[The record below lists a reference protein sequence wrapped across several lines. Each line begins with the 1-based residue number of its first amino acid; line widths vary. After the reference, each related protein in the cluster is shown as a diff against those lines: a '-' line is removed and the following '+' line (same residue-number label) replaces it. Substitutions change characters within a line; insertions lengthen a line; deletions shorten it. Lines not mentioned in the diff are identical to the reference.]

1 MLATTYKIG
10 TFTGGLRSSQDCS
23 LFFWSFFWSPSY
35 VFICCQDHRVTQRRN
50 LHFRNWCFCIQCLVR
65 NITSRSRVCS
75 QGTTHCNKLQSF
87 VSLFLPLPWSDE
99 LHNLL
104 GKPNLFLN
112 PSVGLVPGELLG
124 GQRSW
129 QMERESG
136 RALGSAVERAFSP
149 AFTTF
154 KARGSLL
161 QRRASIVQSCT

>member
-1 MLATTYKIG
+1 MATTYKIG

-65 NITSRSRVCS
+65 NITSRSRVCG

-87 VSLFLPLPWSDE
+87 VSLFLPLAWSDE

-124 GQRSW
+124 GRGLGKWRGKAAELWDLLWRGHSLQPLQLSR
-129 QMERESG
+129 REDHCS
-136 RALGSAVERAFSP
+136 REEHP
-149 AFTTF
+149 
-154 KARGSLL
+154 
-161 QRRASIVQSCT
+161 